1 MCALFVRHRETD
13 VIDTELDPE
22 ILHTFQQLQSNAFD
36 VGEPDP
42 TAMTLATADQAG
54 RVSLRAVLLKQV
66 DPRGFVFYT
75 NLESNKGK
83 QLACNPRAA
92 LCFLWMRVRNQVQ
105 VRVEGE
111 VEAVADVEADA
122 YFITRPRES
131 QIGAW
136 ASMQSQTLPDR
147 ATFDTRM
154 RHFEAQFEG
163 GAVPRPPFW
172 SGRRVRPDMVEFWYG
187 ARYRLHQR
195 DRWELVDA
203 LWQRRLLYP

>member
-1 MCALFVRHRETD
+1 M
-13 VIDTELDPE
+13 IDTLLDPE
-22 ILHTFQQLQSNAFD
+22 ILQTFEQLQSQAYD

-42 TAMTLATADQAG
+42 TAMTLASADPGG

-66 DPRGFVFYT
+66 DARGFVFYT

-83 QLACNPRAA
+83 QLLDNPRAA
-92 LCFLWMRVRNQVQ
+92 LCFLWMRLRNQVQ
-105 VRVEGE
+105 VRIEGE
-111 VEAVADVEADA
+111 VEQVEAPEADA
-122 YFITRPRES
+122 YFATRPRES

-136 ASMQSQTLPDR
+136 ASIQSQTLPDR
-147 ATFDTRM
+147 ATFDLRM
-154 RHFEAQFEG
+154 RQFEQQFEG
-163 GAVPRPPFW
+163 VPVPRPPFW
-172 SGRRVRPDMVEFWYG
+172 SGLRVRPDMVEFWYG